1 MENNES
7 EDQEIVHC
15 PECGLHV
22 DQDELDMFRGY
33 CEQCHEEMFG
43 NED

>member
-1 MENNES
+1 MKINES
-7 EDQEIVHC
+7 KDQEIVHC

-33 CEQCHEEMFG
+33 CEQCHDEMFG